1 MRQHRLRDTGRS
13 MTSSARA
20 SSAKPYPA
28 PWLSWSVWGIAAVF
42 YLGVFFLRTAPAVM
56 TTELMRDFKI
66 GAGSLG
72 NLSAFYFYFYMAMQI
87 PVGTLTNSW
96 GPRKLLACG
105 AISAAA
111 GTFLFGSTSNFAVA
125 CIGRAIIGGSTAV
138 GWLVVLRLA
147 SHWFPSRRFAT
158 LSGLAL
164 FFGNL
169 GALFAQV
176 PLRLGVEY
184 FGWRGTALVSAAII
198 LGIGLLAWIIV
209 RDDPGEKGLA
219 SYAPPALRK
228 HDKATAGGIL
238 KALQG
243 VFSVKNSWLILILQG
258 GLAGPIMTFT
268 GLWGAPFLKARFGLE
283 PKAAATICS
292 IMIICWAVASPL
304 FGGISDRLGRRKPAY
319 LGGALIATIG
329 WAVMIYAKDLPLSIF
344 TVVAALTSVATGCGV
359 LGFAFGKES
368 VPAQYM
374 GTVTAT
380 TNMGNMLGNVL
391 LQPGIGMLLDRHWT
405 GTLVKGA
412 HVYNVE
418 AYQAAFVLI
427 VGWSLFSCVMIL
439 LTRETNCQQTV

>member
-1 MRQHRLRDTGRS
+1 MAYVGT
-13 MTSSARA
+13 A
-20 SSAKPYPA
+20 SGLSNTNAAAKPYPA
-28 PWLSWSVWGIAAVF
+28 PWLSWSVWGIAAIF
-42 YLGVFFLRTAPAVM
+42 YLAVFFLRSAPAVM
-56 TTELMRDFKI
+56 TAELMRDFGI

-72 NLSAFYFYFYMAMQI
+72 NLSAFYFYFYVAMQI
-87 PVGTLTNSW
+87 PVGALTNSW

-111 GTFLFGSTSNFAVA
+111 GTFLFGSTSNFGLA
-125 CIGRAIIGGSTAV
+125 CAGRAIIGGSTAV

-147 SHWFPSRRFAT
+147 AHWFPGRRFAT

-184 FGWRGTALVSAAII
+184 FGWRGTALCSSALI
-198 LGIGLLAWIIV
+198 LGVGLLAWIIV
-209 RDDPGEKGLA
+209 RDDPGQKGLE
-219 SYAPPALRK
+219 SYAPPVLRQHEK
-228 HDKATAGGIL
+228 TTAGGIFRGL
-238 KALQG
+238 RG
-243 VFSVKNSWLILILQG
+243 VFSCRNSWLIFAVQG
-258 GLAGPIMTFT
+258 GLVGPIMTFT

-304 FGGISDRLGRRKPAY
+304 FGGLSDRIGRRKPAY
-319 LGGALIATIG
+319 LVGAAIASAG
-329 WAVMIYAKDLPLSIF
+329 WIVMIYATSLQLPGF
-344 TVVAALTSVATGCGV
+344 TIVAALTSLATGCAV
-359 LGFAFGKES
+359 LGFAYGKES

-391 LQPGIGMLLDRHWT
+391 LQPGIGMLLDRNWT
-405 GTLVKGA
+405 GWMVKGA
-412 HVYNVE
+412 RIYGVD
-418 AYQAAFVLI
+418 AYQSAFVLI
-427 VGWSLFSCVMIL
+427 VGWSVFSCVMIA
-439 LTRETNCQQTV
+439 LTRETNCQQRV

>member
-1 MRQHRLRDTGRS
+1 MI
-13 MTSSARA
+13 SSARA
-20 SSAKPYPA
+20 TSTKLYPA
-28 PWLSWSVWGIAAVF
+28 AWLSWSVWGIAAIF
-42 YLGVFFLRTAPAVM
+42 YLCVFFLRAAPAVM
-56 TTELMRDFKI
+56 TAELMRDFGI

-72 NLSAFYFYFYMAMQI
+72 NLSAFYFYFYVAMQI

-125 CIGRAIIGGSTAV
+125 CLGRAIIGGSTAV

-147 SHWFPSRRFAT
+147 SHWFPDRRFAT

-184 FGWRGTALVSAAII
+184 FGWRGTAMASAGLI
-198 LGIGLLAWIIV
+198 LCIGLLAWIIV
-209 RDDPGEKGLA
+209 RDDPKQKGLE
-219 SYAPPALRK
+219 SYAPQALQN
-228 HDKATAGGIL
+228 HDKTTAGGIL
-238 KALQG
+238 KALKS
-243 VFSVKNSWLILILQG
+243 VFSFKNTWLILILQG

-292 IMIICWAVASPL
+292 VMIICWAVASPL
-304 FGGISDRLGRRKPAY
+304 FGGISDRIGRRKPAY
-319 LGGALIATIG
+319 LGGAVLATAG
-329 WAVMIYAKDLPLSIF
+329 WMVMIYAKGLPLSVF
-344 TVVAALTSVATGCGV
+344 TVVAALTSLATGCGV

-405 GTLVKGA
+405 GTMVHGA
-412 HVYNVE
+412 HVYGVA
-418 AYQAAFVLI
+418 AYQAAFVPI
-427 VGWSLFSCVMIL
+427 VAWSLFSCVMIM
-439 LTRETNCQQTV
+439 LTRETNCQQKV